1 MNRFKKGISVLL
13 AGVMAAGC
21 ITCVPFYSAAGNTD
35 AAAKNAVASAYAGD
49 AAENELIVTFAD
61 NVSDKKIERTADAAD
76 ASVESITDFGDV
88 KIAHMNTEEGEMA
101 QAAETLAQRR
111 EVESVQPNYKYTPA
125 ALDPLMI
132 EENDVN
138 YQYQFEATKALA
150 AWDTLESGTHAKT
163 RVAVIDTGVDTLHE
177 DLQDNLIKKNGKYT
191 QFAYGTQKTVDDD
204 VDEEYGHGTHVS
216 GIIGATF
223 GNGKGGSGIAS
234 GHNNDLIEVL
244 PVGGSADGYGLYTI
258 DVVESIAYAV
268 KNGAKV
274 INMSFGSSVRD
285 LVMNKAI
292 QDAYYKNG
300 VAFIA
305 ASGNE
310 DNNGYSSP
318 SDLKEVLSVNASNR
332 YNEPTYY
339 SNYGVEKDITAP
351 GNAIMSTLPGD
362 EYNVLSG
369 TSMAAP
375 VVTGIAGLVLDA
387 NPNLTP
393 AQLYNILCASA
404 KQPEDVNTRF
414 DENSGYGIIDA
425 DAAVKAAK
433 AASTAVA
440 AESISVKSESVSLHE
455 GETYGAEAL
464 VQPASSLAA
473 VTWSSEDE
481 SIVRI
486 DAATGIMTGVAAGKT
501 VITASASGKTVTQKV
516 EVKPTVGVSD
526 IKIDGIPASGELALD
541 DFLMLSV
548 QIEPEDATFTDYY
561 LTSSN
566 PKVLGAFEGGELIP
580 FSCGT
585 ATVTVR
591 SADGN
596 IEKSFTITV
605 KNSAYEVVFTKKA
618 SYVMLGR
625 TATFA
630 AKCVDANGSDNVAN
644 GTVEYTSSNKRIFTI
659 DKTTGLLKPVAI
671 GKAYVIAANPHSGE
685 YTAVPVIIAKT
696 SYAGADYGLK
706 QTKRTKDSV
715 TLSWNSIPVAS
726 KYKIERKDSANGA
739 WKTVTTVSTTSY
751 RQIRLSAG
759 KVYYYR
765 VTAIASGYAG
775 TIKPSNAPACTTT
788 PNYKLKQSAKTK
800 TSITLK
806 WNKVPDAASYYVQY
820 RTSTTAAWKNL
831 KLVNAKTLQLKHS
844 GLKANKTVYYRVL
857 ATYKVG
863 TAVRYFEVSPAIKA
877 KTAR

>member
-21 ITCVPFYSAAGNTD
+21 ISCVPFYSAAGNTD
-35 AAAKNAVASAYAGD
+35 TAAKNALASAYAGD
-49 AAENELIVTFAD
+49 AAENELIVTFSE
-61 NVSDKKIERTADAAD
+61 NVSDKKIEKTADAAD
-76 ASVESITDFGDV
+76 ASVESITDLGDV
-88 KIAHMNTEEGEMA
+88 KIAHMNTEQGEMA
-101 QAAETLAQRR
+101 QTAETLAQRR
-111 EVESVQPNYKYTPA
+111 EVQSVQPNYKYTPA

-150 AWDTLESGTHAKT
+150 AWDTLESGNHAKT

-177 DLQDNLIKKNGKYT
+177 DLQDNLIKKNGKYA
-191 QFAYGTQKTVDDD
+191 QFAYGTQKSVDDD
-204 VDEEYGHGTHVS
+204 VDEDGHGTHVF

-305 ASGNE
+305 SSGNE

-362 EYNVLSG
+362 DYNVLSG

-404 KQPEDVNTRF
+404 KQPAGVNTRF
-414 DENSGYGIIDA
+414 DDNSGYGIIDA

-440 AESISVKSESVSLHE
+440 AESISVKSESVSLHV

-473 VTWSSEDE
+473 VTWSSANE
-481 SIVRI
+481 SIARI
-486 DAATGIMTGVAAGKT
+486 DKNTGMITGVAAGET

-516 EVKPTVGVSD
+516 VVKPTVNVSD
-526 IKIDGIPASGELALD
+526 IKISGIPASGELALD
-541 DFLMLSV
+541 DWLTLSV

-580 FSCGT
+580 FSCGK
-585 ATVTVR
+585 ATVTVA

-596 IEKSFTITV
+596 VKKSFTITV
-605 KNSAYEVVFTKKA
+605 KNSAYDVVFTKKA
-618 SYVMLGR
+618 SYVMLGKS
-625 TATFA
+625 ATFT
-630 AKCVDANGSDNVAN
+630 AKCVDENGSDNVAN
-644 GTVEYTSSNKRIFTI
+644 ATIEYTSSNKRIFTI
-659 DKTTGLLKPVAI
+659 DKTTGVVKPVAL
-671 GKAYVIAANPHSGE
+671 GKAYVIAKNPYSGE
-685 YTAVPVIIAKT
+685 YAAVPVIVAKT
-696 SYAGADYGLK
+696 SYAGADYALK

-715 TLSWNSIPVAS
+715 TLSWNSIPVAT

-739 WKTVTTVSTTSY
+739 WKAVATTAATSY
-751 RQIRLSAG
+751 RQIRLVAG

-831 KLVNAKTLQLKHS
+831 KLVNAKTLQIKHS

-863 TAVRYFEVSPAIKA
+863 TAVRFFEVSPAIKA

>member
-1 MNRFKKGISVLL
+1 
-13 AGVMAAGC
+13 
-21 ITCVPFYSAAGNTD
+21 
-35 AAAKNAVASAYAGD
+35 
-49 AAENELIVTFAD
+49 
-61 NVSDKKIERTADAAD
+61 
-76 ASVESITDFGDV
+76 
-88 KIAHMNTEEGEMA
+88 MA
-101 QAAETLAQRR
+101 QTAETLAQRR
-111 EVESVQPNYKYTPA
+111 EVQSVQPNYKYTPA
-125 ALDPLMI
+125 ALDPLMT
-132 EENDVN
+132 EANDVN

-177 DLQDNLIKKNGKYT
+177 DLQENLIKKNGKYT

-244 PVGGSADGYGLYTI
+244 PVGSSADGYGLYTI
-258 DVVESIAYAV
+258 DIVESIAYAV
-268 KNGAKV
+268 KSGAKV

-440 AESISVKSESVSLHE
+440 AESISVKSGRVSLHV

-486 DAATGIMTGVAAGKT
+486 DAATGIMTGVATGET

-541 DFLMLSV
+541 DFLTLSV

-566 PKVLGAFEGGELIP
+566 K
-580 FSCGT
+580 
-585 ATVTVR
+585 R
-591 SADGN
+591 S
-596 IEKSFTITV
+596 
-605 KNSAYEVVFTKKA
+605 
-618 SYVMLGR
+618 
-625 TATFA
+625 
-630 AKCVDANGSDNVAN
+630 
-644 GTVEYTSSNKRIFTI
+644 FTI

-696 SYAGADYGLK
+696 SYAGADYALK

>member
-13 AGVMAAGC
+13 AGVMVAGC
-21 ITCVPFYSAAGNTD
+21 ISCVPFYSAAGNTD
-35 AAAKNAVASAYAGD
+35 TAAKNALASAYAGD
-49 AAENELIVTFAD
+49 AAENELIVTFSE
-61 NVSDKKIERTADAAD
+61 NVSDKKIEKTADAAD
-76 ASVESITDFGDV
+76 ASVESITDLGDV

-101 QAAETLAQRR
+101 QAADVLAQKR

-138 YQYQFEATKALA
+138 YQYQFDATKALA

-177 DLQDNLIKKNGKYT
+177 DLQDNLIKKNGKYA
-191 QFAYGTQKTVDDD
+191 QFAYGTQKPVDDD
-204 VDEEYGHGTHVS
+204 VDEDGHGTHVS

-268 KNGAKV
+268 KSGAKV

-285 LVMNKAI
+285 LVMEKAI

-362 EYNVLSG
+362 DYNVLSG

-387 NPNLTP
+387 NPQLTP
-393 AQLYNILCASA
+393 AQVYNILCASA
-404 KQPEDVNTRF
+404 KQPTGVNTRF
-414 DENSGYGIIDA
+414 DDNSGYGIIDA

-440 AESISVKSESVSLHE
+440 AESISVKSESVSLHV

-473 VTWSSEDE
+473 ISWSSANE
-481 SIVRI
+481 SIARI
-486 DAATGIMTGVAAGKT
+486 DKSTGMITGVAAGET

-516 EVKPTVGVSD
+516 VVKPTVNVSD
-526 IKIDGIPASGELALD
+526 IKISGIPASGELALD
-541 DFLMLSV
+541 DWLTLSV

-580 FSCGT
+580 FSCGK
-585 ATVTVR
+585 ATVTVA

-596 IEKSFTITV
+596 VKKSFTITV
-605 KNSAYEVVFTKKA
+605 KNSAYDVVFTKKA
-618 SYVMLGR
+618 SYVMLGKS
-625 TATFA
+625 ATFA
-630 AKCVDANGSDNVAN
+630 AKCVDVNGSDNVAN
-644 GTVEYTSSNKRIFTI
+644 AAIEYTSSNKRIFTI
-659 DKTTGLLKPVAI
+659 DKTTGVVKPVAL
-671 GKAYVIAANPHSGE
+671 GKAYVIAKNPYSGE
-685 YTAVPVIIAKT
+685 YAAVPVIVAKT
-696 SYAGADYGLK
+696 SYAGADYALK

-715 TLSWNSIPVAS
+715 TLSWNSIPVAT

-739 WKTVTTVSTTSY
+739 WKSVATTAATSY
-751 RQIRLSAG
+751 RQIRLVAG

-863 TAVRYFEVSPAIKA
+863 TAVRFFEVSPAIKA